1 MAVTQRVLRECES
14 IEENGGLSR
23 ERKEKGRIT
32 KKKKKRIREKEKK
45 SFFFF
50 KLVVSNIFKSSLRK
64 RF

>member
-32 KKKKKRIREKEKK
+32 KKRIREKEKK